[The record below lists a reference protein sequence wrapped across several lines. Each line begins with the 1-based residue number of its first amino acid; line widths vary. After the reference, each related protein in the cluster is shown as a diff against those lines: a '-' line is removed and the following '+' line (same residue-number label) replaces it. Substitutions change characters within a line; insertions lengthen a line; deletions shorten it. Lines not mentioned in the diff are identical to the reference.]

1 MPRVSYVNGL
11 YLPHGAAAVH
21 VEDRGYQFA
30 DGVYEVISVH
40 GGEFID
46 LGPHFD
52 RLGRSLDAL
61 RISWPMSRAALRV
74 VLDETVRRNCVRDGI
89 VYLQVTRGTA
99 PRAHAFP
106 ADARPQLVVT
116 ARPMALLPDAAREAG
131 VAVTSVPDIRWGRCD
146 IKSVALLANVLAK
159 QEAVETGAYEAW
171 LVDSEGAVTE
181 GSASNAW
188 IVAGEGTLVTRN
200 LGRAILGGITRASV
214 LEGCAA
220 AGVRVAERPFTL
232 KEALAAREALLT
244 STTSF
249 VLPVVR
255 IDGQAVGDGR
265 PGPVFRQMDALYRRR
280 AGIESLHSAP
290 ERVTV
295 SGT

>member
-1 MPRVSYVNGL
+1 MPRVSYVNGM
-11 YLPHGAAAVH
+11 YVPHGDAAVH

-30 DGVYEVISVH
+30 DGVYEVIGVH
-40 GGEFID
+40 RGGFID
-46 LGPHFD
+46 LEPHFD
-52 RLGRSLDAL
+52 RLGRSLGAL
-61 RISWPMSRAALRV
+61 RIPWPMSRAAFGV
-74 VLDETVRRNCVRDGI
+74 VLDETVRRNRVREGI
-89 VYLQVTRGTA
+89 VYLQVTRGAA
-99 PRAHAFP
+99 PRGHAFP
-106 ADARPQLVVT
+106 PDARPQVVVT
-116 ARPMALLPDAAREAG
+116 ARRLAPPSQAVREAG
-131 VAVTSVPDIRWGRCD
+131 VGVTSVPDIRWGRCD

-159 QEAVETGAYEAW
+159 QEAAEAGAYEAW

-188 IVAGEGTLVTRN
+188 IVDGEETLVTRD

-220 AGVRVAERPFTL
+220 AGIRVAERPFTL
-232 KEALAAREALLT
+232 KEALAAREAMLT

-265 PGPVFRQMDALYRRR
+265 PGPVFAQLDALYRRR
-280 AGIESLHSAP
+280 AGIDALHNCP
-290 ERVTV
+290 ERATF
-295 SGT
+295 